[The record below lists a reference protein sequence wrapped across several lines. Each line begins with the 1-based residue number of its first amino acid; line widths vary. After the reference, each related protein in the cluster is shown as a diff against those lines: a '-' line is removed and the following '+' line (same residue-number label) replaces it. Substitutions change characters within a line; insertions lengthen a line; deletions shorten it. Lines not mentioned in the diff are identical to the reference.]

1 MTKPIDAATL
11 VDVTALTEELRAFAN
26 ERDWEQFHSPK
37 NLAMALTGEVGELVE
52 IFQWMTE
59 ADSRRAAAE
68 PERAKAI
75 AAEMADVLLYLVRM
89 ADMLGIDLD
98 EAVKSKL
105 ALNARKYP
113 IELSKGN
120 SQKRSTPE
128 D

>member
-1 MTKPIDAATL
+1 MTKPIDAAAL
-11 VDVTALTEELRAFAN
+11 VDVSALTEELRAFAN

-59 ADSRRAAAE
+59 ADSRHAAAD
-68 PERAKAI
+68 PERANAI

-89 ADMLGIDLD
+89 ADMLGIDLN

-113 IELSKGN
+113 VDLSKGS